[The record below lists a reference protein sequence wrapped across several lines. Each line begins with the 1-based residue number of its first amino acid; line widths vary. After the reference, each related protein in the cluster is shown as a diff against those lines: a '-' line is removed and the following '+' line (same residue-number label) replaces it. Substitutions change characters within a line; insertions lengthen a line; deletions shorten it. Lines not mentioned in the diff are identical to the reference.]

1 MTHEEVRAAVELIS
15 AVNAGIIQGM
25 GARGYA
31 QPGYPP
37 PEASARAP

>member
-25 GARGYA
+25 AARGYA

-37 PEASARAP
+37 TAPTASTP